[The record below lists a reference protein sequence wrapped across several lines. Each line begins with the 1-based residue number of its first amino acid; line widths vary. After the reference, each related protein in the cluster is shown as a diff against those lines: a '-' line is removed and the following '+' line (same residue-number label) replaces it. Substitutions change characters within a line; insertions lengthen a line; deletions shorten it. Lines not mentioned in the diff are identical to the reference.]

1 MTKVS
6 VIREVE
12 SFTHHVGNYYMDED
26 MNICLLSYM
35 GKIDK
40 VFMVRLATGMLQ
52 GCAISVSNLNSLTF
66 AEFKELSDGSEF
78 TYISEV
84 AVKAVMQQ

>member
-1 MTKVS
+1 MS
-6 VIREVE
+6 EHSWI
-12 SFTHHVGNYYMDED
+12 
-26 MNICLLSYM
+26 
-35 GKIDK
+35 
-40 VFMVRLATGMLQ
+40 
-52 GCAISVSNLNSLTF
+52 